1 MWLAKIKSIFTADQS
16 ETTSSLRRQ
25 LAMLSVPIFI
35 ETLLIMML
43 GAVDTFMLSRYS
55 DESVAA
61 VGVVNQIVMLAF
73 LVFEVI
79 NLGTSV
85 ICSQYIGAGL
95 NKRIPSVVMVALLT
109 NLLLGLAV
117 SGVLYFGDEMILRA
131 MGLNEV
137 LLPYGTAYMRIVGA
151 FAFFQALSMTL
162 SAALR
167 ADNLAI
173 YPMAVTFIV
182 NIVNIIGNYTLIF
195 GKFGMPA
202 LGVEGAA
209 ISTATCRGI
218 AMLLLFI
225 VVRRT
230 IVKRIPWNVFVK
242 FPWRE
247 LKNLLRVGLPS
258 AGEQVSY
265 SSSQMV
271 ITYFINMLGV
281 EALATRTYCVNLIM
295 FAYLFC
301 ISIALGGAICI
312 GHLVGHGRTRGAFLL
327 GKLVMRLSIIITAS
341 LSLLLAIAGPWVM
354 PLLSSNPEIISLG
367 CTILWIDVL
376 LEFGRPTNIFATN
389 ALRAAGDMNYPFYVG
404 VVVMW
409 SVAVVAAYFAGI
421 VFGLGLVGMW
431 LAFACDENIRGVV
444 FIRRWYSMK
453 WASKSFAT
461 RS

>member
-85 ICSQYIGAGL
+85 ICSQYLGAGL
-95 NKRIPSVVMVALLT
+95 KGRIPSVVMVALLT

-389 ALRAAGDMNYPFYVG
+389 ALRAAGDVNYPFYVG

>member
-1 MWLAKIKSIFTADQS
+1 MWLAKIKSIFSANQS
-16 ETTSSLRRQ
+16 EPSSSLRRQ

-85 ICSQYIGAGL
+85 ICSQYLGAGL

-182 NIVNIIGNYTLIF
+182 NIVNIFGNYTLIF

-389 ALRAAGDMNYPFYVG
+389 ALRAAGDVNYPFYVG